1 MKYSNFNKK
10 YILIFKLLLCLYI
23 LLSPYVKHDILLQI
37 VNDDGIEIL
46 FILLILYFIEVDYTV
61 SLLLSISLIIMIV
74 LHNKDNI
81 ENIKNEFMNNIK
93 NKDEN
98 IIKENENKD
107 INGNTEI
114 ENKIFEEEEDM
125 NNIVITENYITDSS
139 DENLEKIQTNI
150 FNKKNDTIY
159 FSGNYTNSLVTAQG
173 ELELV
178 N

>member
-37 VNDDGIEIL
+37 VNDDGIKIL

-93 NKDEN
+93 NKN
-98 IIKENENKD
+98 KIKENENKD
-107 INGNTEI
+107 INGTTEM

-159 FSGNYTNSLVTAQG
+159 FSGNYTNSLVTVQG

>member
-37 VNDDGIEIL
+37 VNDDGIKIL

-93 NKDEN
+93 NKD
-98 IIKENENKD
+98 
-107 INGNTEI
+107 
-114 ENKIFEEEEDM
+114 
-125 NNIVITENYITDSS
+125 
-139 DENLEKIQTNI
+139 
-150 FNKKNDTIY
+150 
-159 FSGNYTNSLVTAQG
+159 
-173 ELELV
+173 
-178 N
+178 

>member
-23 LLSPYVKHDILLQI
+23 LLSPYVKHDFLLQI
-37 VNDDGIEIL
+37 VNDDGIKIL

-93 NKDEN
+93 NKN
-98 IIKENENKD
+98 KIKENENKD

>member
-37 VNDDGIEIL
+37 VNDDGIKIL

-93 NKDEN
+93 NKN
-98 IIKENENKD
+98 KIKENENKD
-107 INGNTEI
+107 INGTTEM

-125 NNIVITENYITDSS
+125 NNIVITENYITDNS
-139 DENLEKIQTNI
+139 DENLQKIQTNI

-159 FSGNYTNSLVTAQG
+159 FSGNYTNSLVTTQG
-173 ELELV
+173 ELDIV